1 MKLIVAGAC
10 ALVLITSVSGCG
22 GSDGTTRLKAAGGA
36 VIPLRVTADQLGD
49 NTFVRMRGFYV
60 CTSGDDEV
68 SITGAS
74 LLDATGTKTTGFSVT
89 RAPQD
94 DLPDDATWSTET
106 SGRPLSTDTA
116 PSPGFRQT
124 CDDGPGT
131 GSTFVTVDS
140 QLGALPVE
148 SRGVQLT
155 YRVGEQ
161 TKDLTVD
168 ASIVVCGASSACP
181 VDPEEES

>member
-10 ALVLITSVSGCG
+10 ALVLTTVVSGCG
-22 GSDGTTRLKAAGGA
+22 RSDDTTELRAAGGSM
-36 VIPLRVTADQLGD
+36 IPIRVDADQLGD

-74 LLDATGTKTTGFSVT
+74 LLEANGAKTTGFGVT

-124 CDDGPGT
+124 CDDGPGA
-131 GSTFVTVDS
+131 GSTYVTIDS
-140 QLGALPVE
+140 QLDALPIE
-148 SRGVQLT
+148 SPGVRLT

-168 ASIVVCGASSACP
+168 VSIVVCGAGSACP
-181 VDPEEES
+181 VDPEEDS